1 MPGIVPQGRDNPVM
15 PTTIPCAGHL
25 AHPVPPPPWPAPPWL
40 RVLLAAALPVLGA
53 CAPALDWREVRPA
66 NGHLL
71 LSMPC
76 KPSVQQRKVL
86 LAGHAVVL
94 SLHACTADDQTW
106 ALAFADLSDPA
117 RVGPALRELRA
128 SAAANLDAS
137 QVESLRLTV
146 TGATPNPAS
155 ERVAL
160 KGRLPNGKPVQEQVA
175 VFAYGTRVYQATV
188 IGAAVAAQAAENF
201 LTSLRIVP

>member
-1 MPGIVPQGRDNPVM
+1 MPS
-15 PTTIPCAGHL
+15 TTLPCADHL
-25 AHPVPPPPWPAPPWL
+25 ARPTPPWPAPPRL
-40 RVLLAAALPVLGA
+40 RVWLAAALPALGA

-66 NGHLL
+66 HSQLQ

-76 KPSVQQRKVL
+76 KPSLQQRKVQ

-106 ALAFADLSDPA
+106 ALAFADFADPA
-117 RVGPALRELRA
+117 RIGPALSELRA

-137 QVESLRLTV
+137 QVEGLPLKVS
-146 TGATPNPAS
+146 GATPNPAS

-160 KGRLPNGKPVQEQVA
+160 KGRLPNGKAVQEQVA

-188 IGAAVAAQAAENF
+188 IGATVSAEAAENF
-201 LTSLRIVP
+201 LTSLRVVP